1 MKAVGGYFELELNQ
15 FEEYHPTAIKLNTG
29 RNAFEYILSAKQY
42 KKVYMPYYTC
52 DVLLEP
58 INKLNISV
66 EYYSINELFEPLFD
80 FSKIKEGEVFLY
92 TNYFGLNN
100 RNVSNVSKKCSRLI
114 IDNAQAFYSKPID
127 GVDAFYSPR
136 KFFGVPDGAY
146 LYTNQQISQNIEV
159 DTSFGRFDH
168 LLRRIDESAE
178 NGYPYFS
185 KNDSLL
191 NNNPILKMS
200 QLTNR
205 LLCGIDYDNVSKKRK
220 ENFNYLHQALSHSNK
235 IKWDIH
241 QDETPMVYP
250 FYSENKNL
258 RNVLIDHKIY
268 MAQYWPNVADLV
280 KKNTIEYNYSVNL
293 FHLPIDQRIT
303 KLELDKIIKIIKP

>member
-1 MKAVGGYFELELNQ
+1 MNAIGGYFELELGMR
-15 FEEYHPTAIKLNTG
+15 EEFHPKAIKLNTG
-29 RNAFEYILSAKQY
+29 RNAFEYILIVKQY
-42 KKVYMPYYTC
+42 KKVYIPYYTC

-58 INKLNISV
+58 LKKLNVIF
-66 EYYSINELFEPLFD
+66 EFYSINELFEPIFD

-100 RNVSNVSKKCSRLI
+100 GNVFNVSKKCSRLI

-127 GVDAFYSPR
+127 GVDTFYSPR
-136 KFFGVPDGAY
+136 KFFGVPDGSY
-146 LYTNQQISQNIEV
+146 LYTNQQISQNLEV
-159 DTSFGRFDH
+159 DTSLERFEH

-191 NNNPILKMS
+191 SSSPILKMS
-200 QLTNR
+200 RLTNR
-205 LLCGIDYDNVSKKRK
+205 LLCSIDYDNVSKKRK
-220 ENFNYLHQALSHSNK
+220 ENFNYLHQALSHNNE

-250 FYSENKNL
+250 FYSANKNL

-268 MAQYWPNVADLV
+268 IAQYWSNVIDLV
-280 KKNTIEYNYSVNL
+280 KKDTIEYNYSVNL

-303 KLELDKIIKIIKP
+303 KLELDKIIKIIKS

>member
-1 MKAVGGYFELELNQ
+1 MIMYQ
-15 FEEYHPTAIKLNTG
+15 
-29 RNAFEYILSAKQY
+29 
-42 KKVYMPYYTC
+42 
-52 DVLLEP
+52 
-58 INKLNISV
+58 
-66 EYYSINELFEPLFD
+66 
-80 FSKIKEGEVFLY
+80 
-92 TNYFGLNN
+92 
-100 RNVSNVSKKCSRLI
+100 
-114 IDNAQAFYSKPID
+114 
-127 GVDAFYSPR
+127 
-136 KFFGVPDGAY
+136 
-146 LYTNQQISQNIEV
+146 
-159 DTSFGRFDH
+159 
-168 LLRRIDESAE
+168 
-178 NGYPYFS
+178 
-185 KNDSLL
+185 
-191 NNNPILKMS
+191 
-200 QLTNR
+200 
-205 LLCGIDYDNVSKKRK
+205 KKRK